1 LGIFLGKILKDLWI
15 LTSTGVVLYSRV
27 IDEKINPQLFGAL
40 MSALNSFAE
49 KLSDGGISNFELS
62 NLRFVVVRRREF
74 LFIGSTA
81 NKTKEKKT
89 LDELKVISDKFF
101 EVYPQDTLLDWNS
114 DISLF
119 TDFGSH
125 IKNSLEKAPEDKLKE
140 AFW

>member
-1 LGIFLGKILKDLWI
+1 LGIHTGKILKDLWI

-62 NLRFVVVRRREF
+62 NLRFVVVRRRNF

-101 EVYPQDTLLDWNS
+101 EVYPQDSLLDWNS

-119 TDFGSH
+119 TDFGTH

>member
-1 LGIFLGKILKDLWI
+1 LGILLGRILKDLWI

-101 EVYPQDTLLDWNS
+101 KVYPQETLLDWNS

-119 TDFGSH
+119 ADFGTH
-125 IKNSLEKAPEDKLKE
+125 IKSSLEKAPEDKLKE